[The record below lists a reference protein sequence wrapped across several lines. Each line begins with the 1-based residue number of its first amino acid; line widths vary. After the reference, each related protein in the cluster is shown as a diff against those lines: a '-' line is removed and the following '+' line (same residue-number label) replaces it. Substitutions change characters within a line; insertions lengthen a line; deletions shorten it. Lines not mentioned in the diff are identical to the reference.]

1 MQQQPQNYNRL
12 NNPNN
17 NPYPQGNMSQTD
29 REHKAQRLGE
39 SWRVRDLNTDENDKN
54 NANLPVTKRP
64 QVTERDEYSDYGY
77 SDGGDIQINSEK
89 YNKSKSKPDEKDMC
103 VFTGD
108 GSLVPCPEEYLIK
121 KAKSREAYRKR
132 KALLAKKGKRS
143 GRKTAAPKKSSRKS
157 PGRKSPGR
165 KNSARKRSARKN
177 STRKRSARKR
187 K

>member
-1 MQQQPQNYNRL
+1 MQQPRNDQP
-12 NNPNN
+12 NNPNTRN
-17 NPYPQGNMSQTD
+17 RNEGNMSDED
-29 REHKAQRLGE
+29 RERRAQELKE
-39 SWRVRDLNTDENDKN
+39 QWTVRDLNTDENERN
-54 NANLPVTKRP
+54 ITNLPPEKKP
-64 QVTERDEYSDYGY
+64 EVTEPDDYSDYGR
-77 SDGGDIQINSEK
+77 SDGGQSQIHGEN

-143 GRKTAAPKKSSRKS
+143 GRKTAARKS
-157 PGRKSPGR
+157 PARKKSTR
-165 KNSARKRSARKN
+165 KKSTRKRSARKN
-177 STRKRSARKR
+177 SARKKSTRKRSTRKR